1 MANTR
6 IYLIEDDPF
15 IIDLVTTTLQQRPD
29 LELIGHASTLKE
41 ALDEAPRSGAD
52 VFLVDLGLPDGHG
65 EAVLERIAQAYPHSH
80 RMVFSVFDNPTRFAQ
95 AVKAGAT
102 GYVLKGCTPDE
113 LLFSLDRLIAGDA
126 PMPPLL
132 AKMLLLHFRHEPPSQ
147 ALPLDAAAAAGAGS
161 ESEDQ
166 VKVGPDGHVALSA
179 REVDVLKLAKLGW
192 SNKEIA
198 RELQIAEST
207 VQTHFKKIFRK
218 LAVNNRLQALNAA
231 GASGWS

>member
-1 MANTR
+1 MATTR
-6 IYLIEDDPF
+6 IFLIEDDPF
-15 IIDLVTTTLQQRPD
+15 IIELVTETLKLRPD
-29 LELIGHASTLKE
+29 LQLIGTASTLQD
-41 ALDEAPRSGAD
+41 AMRQAPQSGAD

-65 EAVLERIAQAYPHSH
+65 EIVLERIADAYPHSH

-102 GYVLKGCTPDE
+102 GYVLKGCTPEE
-113 LLFSLDRLIAGDA
+113 LLESLDRLIAGDA

-132 AKMLLLHFRHEPPSQ
+132 AKMLLTHFRHEPP
-147 ALPLDAAAAAGAGS
+147 ATLAPAEAATTP
-161 ESEDQ
+161 ESEDH
-166 VKVGPDGHVALSA
+166 VKVGPDGKVTLSA

-198 RELQIAEST
+198 RELEIADST

-218 LAVNNRLQALNAA
+218 LAVNNRLQAIN
-231 GASGWS
+231 ASGAGDWN